1 MTLLL
6 VMLCT
11 MGAWADQTPVSLTS
25 DGNGGWYI
33 DMPAKDAATSVENA
47 AVLTLTA
54 DDISAGKGTFKVYD
68 DGGKSGV
75 YSHSYNGYLIVTTPE
90 GYKVQLSG
98 SVATESGYDYL
109 RAYDGTTTDNRLGEE
124 NYTGSMNVGPLRS
137 SNQSMLLYFHSDG
150 SSTDS
155 GLNLMVKAVSP
166 YMLMDITGL
175 SDNYDY
181 NNGNAIDVTYTVT
194 DYNGDA
200 IDPIHYNAV
209 ITKGGATVTT
219 VAAKGMYTLTI
230 TGIAPYIGTLTANFW
245 VKGTLAGTGTVN
257 DPYLIGDDNDWHVF
271 AEKVNGGETTA
282 CAKLSA
288 DITTA
293 ITDMVGTS
301 SNKYQGIFDGNGHT
315 LTLGLATNEAYCAP
329 FRYTD
334 GAIIKRLRLTGSIET
349 SAKYAA
355 SIVASAGNT
364 FILNCWSSVNI
375 NSTYNGWAYHGG
387 IVSSQSSS
395 LNLIDHVLFDGSMTG
410 TGSQGCAGISYSSS
424 VIIRSS
430 LFEPTSFTI
439 DHGTSGTFVN
449 SSWLGDGS
457 EKCYY
462 KYADYSDLNY
472 KSGNNALSYT
482 NEKLA
487 EYLGQGWSVSGEKV
501 IPDLSAIYIPTSG
514 KYTNNKEATWSISD
528 DYKTLTFAGT
538 GEIVNYSS
546 EYYRPTFIY
555 KGRVTSVV
563 IPEGITSIGNICHG
577 FGKLTTVN
585 FPASLTTIGG
595 SAFYSCGGLTA
606 ITIPATV
613 TAIGDYAFYN
623 CGELDVTLGHTT
635 TAPEVQTYSFQ
646 SVTGTLN
653 VQNTNIFNQVS
664 DQWGYGTWTVN
675 CLNPSV
681 DFAEAVVTG
690 VNSVK
695 ATGEPIVVTPKVFIS
710 GKEVDA
716 ANYDLSYTLNGNSVA
731 TIQAE
736 GTYTVTAT
744 AKGSYTGTV
753 STTFAVLPANITY
766 LDENGAEQTCSD
778 YTILTSDMTNIGSYD
793 SNNPTWYVAAG
804 DLTFDHRIT
813 SYSTNLILFN
823 GATLNATKGI
833 YAYSYKTTIFAQSD
847 DAATMGHLIAQ
858 GTKGNVAIGGNSDSY
873 SGTIVINGGKIDATG
888 SSVGSISPA
897 IGIYYY
903 NASCN
908 ITINGGIVTATS
920 GNPTGNVYAI
930 CATGSSS
937 SGGSITINGGQV
949 TAVGQYGIGGKNTT
963 SINLG
968 WKKATDFIQAD
979 RYMGVV
985 TLQKAFLLSDGTT
998 IATANNIAGE
1008 KITPVPNVNDLTY
1021 ASVTVATIY
1030 EYNNGKAVVVE
1041 PVVKSADG
1049 ITLTKDIHYTLT
1061 YKNSS
1066 DVTVAPADLKEKGSY
1081 TMTISAIA
1089 PYTGSRVLSFRIGNG
1104 EDLDGY
1110 SFSYAEDAEGK
1121 YYEIGSESDLKQ
1133 LAAYV
1138 NSGHEATGL
1147 RFKQT
1152 TDIAMNDN
1160 HQAIG
1165 GYDGSNNRYFKGT
1178 FDGNG
1183 KTITGLTINKPN
1195 DNNQGLF
1202 GEISNA
1208 VIKNVTLI
1216 DANITGRSNVGG
1228 IVGYGTGGSDNKNS
1242 IDNCKV
1248 LNGTIAATAGGA
1260 TYHGG
1265 IVGYSYYID
1274 INNCVVSGTIS
1285 TAVSNEYYGGIIGY
1299 AGSYST
1305 ITNCENAA
1313 SIVGEGNNHGGILGF
1328 EFCSSNF
1335 SVSGCLNTGTV
1346 EGSSNVGGIAG
1357 HIDYSSNYT
1366 NNYYAAP
1373 CTVKALNGSDYNG
1386 HAERVLGTKKGTNMA
1401 GISSENAVITS
1412 KLDGNLYF
1420 KSGEATLTLT
1430 ANIPAGYS
1438 FVKYASAE
1446 AEVGNASVIDG
1457 EHALTIGNTDI
1468 TISALVSSNNATD
1481 LSTVTIADIPD
1492 QRWEGNVAI
1501 TPALNVTLGS
1511 TPLVLGTD
1519 YFVEWTDNAVVG
1531 EATLTL
1537 TGINNYKGSVVKHFN
1552 IVDFALLDPSK
1563 SNSSSNPYLIATAE
1577 DLKVLATIVNNG
1589 SRKNGYYKQTA
1600 NITLTE
1606 DHIAIGNY
1614 NNRFQGNFD
1623 GDGKTISGLTINM
1636 PTADYQGLFGYTN
1649 SATIKNVVIDD
1660 CDITAKQYVGGV
1672 IGYSYDTSV
1681 DNCRV
1686 SGAIKTAAEVT
1697 GSYHGGIIGYSYWY
1711 NTTNCFNAASVTG
1724 KGSCYGGIVG
1734 YQGKNSITN
1743 SINVGIVEG
1752 TSYVGSIAGN
1762 INSDVTLSNNHH
1774 LPSTT
1779 GGIGSYESTVGTD
1792 REGADLLFTIAAGAN
1807 TQITATPFVWE
1818 TTNYYY
1824 NGMELTLSYELPA
1837 GKFFDQYTVS
1847 NGIISNPFVID
1858 GKHTLSGVTE
1868 GVITLAGSHTDK
1880 MTLAN
1885 EAVTVNIGTIPYT
1898 GSAIT
1903 VAPIVKRLDA
1913 TLVQGTD
1920 YTITTEPAVVQAAGE
1935 YTMTVTGK
1943 GNYTGTKVVTF
1954 YVKEAILIKN
1964 AEEWATF
1971 AANVNAGTDCDGY
1984 YKLDDNFDNTTAA
1997 VTATV
2002 GTEAHPFTGLFD
2014 GNGKTLTVN
2023 INETSTQ
2030 GTAPFREIVGAT
2042 IKNLTVN
2049 GSVTGTT
2056 HAAGLVGFARSGVNY
2071 IDNCVVNTNVSCSTG
2086 SNRHIGGVVGHGI
2099 QSTVNISNTVYT
2111 GTLSNNTYAGGL
2123 LGWSDGSNLNITH
2136 CLVTGSKN
2144 GSYFHPIAIK
2154 NNTAEMK
2161 SVNVDDV
2168 FYTHDAT
2175 LTDDNYIA
2183 ATGTKVYEG
2192 AQEAFCK
2199 KRWTLNEKDY
2209 YSKETAVIGNVD
2221 DLIEYTGSAI
2231 TLTPTVTYEGT
2242 ALTADTDFTFATDPA
2257 TVQEKGEYTLTVT
2270 GQGNYAGTQSM
2281 KFHVVGGVLDGEG
2294 TEADPYLITSVDDWN
2309 KFAGNISSGDYNY
2322 SGKFVKM
2329 TEDMTVSTMA
2339 GNSEANSFQGT
2350 FLGTAGKTMTL
2361 NLTAT
2366 AENCAPFGYLKNATI
2381 KDLTIAGTISTGFKY
2396 AGTIA
2401 AHTYGTTHIQ
2411 NCISTAEITST
2422 FETSADA
2429 THGGFVALNEGSA
2442 KLYFNNCVFAGKLL
2456 GANATSNGGFLGWN
2470 GGSTINYT
2478 DCLFAP
2484 AEITMSTSSSATF
2497 NRNGNNSFTRAY
2509 YLTQY
2514 GDAQGVYVVTIAP
2527 ANDVY
2532 TTVEATDAKTY
2543 YALCDITGLNDFY
2556 SYTGNAVAVNPV
2568 VKLGS
2573 NTTLTKGTD
2582 YTVTIKNSSDV
2593 VVDPED
2599 LKDLGN
2605 YTITIEGIGNYTGS
2619 RTIAFRIV
2627 TTENIGG
2634 YVFEIGTD
2642 DEGKY
2647 YKVATATDFEN
2658 LKACVNSADNTT
2670 ASMRFKQTANI
2681 TVSSMMG
2688 TSENRSF
2695 QGVYDGQGNTL
2706 TLDITATQNIAGPF
2720 RYIKGATI
2728 KNITIAGAIKNSGK
2742 QNGGVAGYSYG
2753 DVTISNCTVNAS
2765 ITSSFNGDAS
2775 NGGFIAHIQTGS
2787 AIFNDCVFTGRL
2799 LGESANCSAGF
2810 VGWRDNTNIPIT
2822 FNNCLVAPAEVTMGA
2837 SGSATFNRNKTDNNT
2852 YTNSYYLTSYG
2863 EVQGAQVVTTVPSAN
2878 VYKTVKA
2885 ADGNTYHALCD
2896 ITGVERLYLNTGSA
2910 IDVTPVVKLLDA
2922 TLTAGT
2928 DYTFAFAPA
2937 EVIANG
2943 DYTITVT
2950 GTGNYAG
2957 SQPISFR
2964 VVEGE
2969 NLGGYV
2975 FETATDEEG
2984 RYYVIAEEADLEN
2997 LAAYVNSEH
3006 TAEGKRFKQTADITM
3021 TAEHTAIGRNN
3032 SSKFFKGTFDGNGK
3046 SINNLYINKTGTDNN
3061 NDSYQGLF
3069 GYISYAT
3076 VKNVNIVDCN
3086 ITGYYDIAGIAGYN
3100 YYGTVSN
3107 CTVSGSIQK
3116 AAGRSPNNV
3125 AGIVGYNSN
3134 GTITDCVNHAT
3145 VSGHNWVGGISGDN
3159 SGTIKNCINDGVV
3172 TGTGTTNIGSIAAR
3186 KGASFSNN
3194 YYPAG
3199 LGLTGGV
3206 GAQNVAT
3213 GTDQPGAEVMFT
3225 ITAGNAATHL
3235 TTEPVKEYNST
3246 KYYKNGMELTMSY
3259 DVPDGKFFDQYTV
3272 SNGTITNP
3280 YDIDGKHILSGVT
3293 ENITITGSHTDK
3305 MDVASNAVTVR
3316 CGIIPYTGDVIT
3328 VAPVVERVGVT
3339 LVQGTDYEVSTTPAV
3354 VQAAGAYTLTI
3365 TGKGN
3370 YTGTKQT
3377 TFYVKEATI
3386 IKNATEWATFAE
3398 NVNNGT
3404 GNDGYYKLA
3413 DDFDNSTAVTA
3424 TVGTGEHP
3432 FTGLFDGN
3440 GKTLNVEISETSTQ
3454 GTAPFREIVGATIK
3468 NLTVNGSVTGTTHAA
3483 GLVGFARSGVNFIE
3497 NCVVNTNVTC
3507 STGSNRHIGGV
3518 VGHGIQSTVNI
3529 SNTIYTGTLNN
3540 SQNYAGGLL
3549 GWSDGGK
3556 LNITHCLVTGSKSGN
3571 GKFHPIAV
3579 KNNTAVM
3586 EVNVDGAFYTHDAT
3600 LTDDNYIAAT
3610 GKKVYAGVQTAFCK
3624 KESTFGETDYYSKES
3639 VVIGNVDNTIGYTG
3653 DEITLAPTV
3662 TYEGTALT
3670 ADTEFT
3676 FATDP
3681 APVQEKGEY
3690 TLTVT
3695 GQGIYAGT
3703 QSMKFHVV
3711 GGVLDGEGTEASP
3724 YLIATV
3730 ADWNKFAGNINSGN
3744 YNYGGQFVKM
3754 TDDITVSTMAGNSEA
3769 NSFQGTFLGTAG
3781 KTMTL
3786 NLTAATDGCA
3796 PFGYLKNATI
3806 KDLTIAGTVTTGYK
3820 FGASIAA
3827 HTYGTTNIK
3836 NCIST
3841 VEIISTFEES
3851 ADGTHG
3857 GFVALNESSAKLYF
3871 NNSVFAGKLL
3881 GANAHS
3887 NGGFVGWTNGN
3898 IYYTDCLFAP
3908 AEITMSTNSSY
3919 TFNRNGRNSF
3929 TRAYYLTAF
3938 GTSHGVIA
3946 YTSENVPATGL
3957 FGQITAAD
3965 GNTYYVQGSVGN
3977 INDSYAYTG
3986 AVINI
3991 NPTYSISNESVSF
4004 VKDTDF
4010 EVTITKDGNPV
4021 AEVLEFGDYVFTISA
4036 KDGGKCKGSFTKN
4049 VNVYGA
4055 VPTNFKWS
4063 EVTAS
4068 TATLVWDDNT
4078 GTNWTVELSENSD
4091 FSTLVESRDVTAKT
4105 VTFEDLTA
4113 ETDYYARVQAVYG
4126 EVRSNWSATCSVQP
4140 STKQIIGSGT
4150 ATSGSV
4156 PFNNFYYYNMSQQIY
4171 TPAELGNKAGS
4182 ILSIDIFRTDNNTCY
4197 NTIDVYLVNTSKS
4210 SFENN
4215 TDWMTVTDAD
4225 KVFSGR
4231 VDFPSNAWGTIT
4243 LDTPFDYD
4251 GTSNLAMVI
4260 YHHKNG
4266 QYSYGSGR
4274 NFRVFTGT
4282 GNQSIWYNSDST
4294 DPTLNPTIGG
4304 STGTSK
4310 NQLRIRFAEK
4320 INMNEHGIM
4329 TYASDNVLDFSNV
4342 SDLTAHY
4349 ASSFTTNHDKTGV
4362 LTMTQ
4367 AEKTPAGE
4375 GLMLRGTAGETFY
4388 VPVLCGINPTIS
4400 NNLMVGLTTATPV
4413 NTTDGDYTNYI
4424 LSKQNDVIG
4433 WYPLAAAYTL
4443 KAHSAY
4449 LKLLTTDVNAAR
4461 GIAMDF
4467 GDGETTGIAIVD
4479 NDQTDKDAWYTVD
4492 GKKLDGQPVKKGLY
4506 IHNGRKTVI
4515 K

>member
-1 MTLLL
+1 MKQKRHLFLARAAMTLLL
-6 VMLCT
+6 AMLCSI
-11 MGAWADQTPVSLTS
+11 GVWAAQTPVSLTS

-54 DDISAGKGTFKVYD
+54 DDIAAGKGTFKVYD
-68 DGGKSGV
+68 NGGKSGA
-75 YSHSYNGYLIVTTPE
+75 YSNSYIGYLIVTTPE

-98 SVATESGYDYL
+98 SVATESCCDYL
-109 RAYDGTTTDNRLGEE
+109 TVYDGTTANTYLGESQ
-124 NYTGSMNVGPLRS
+124 YKGSMNVGPLRS
-137 SNQSMLLYFHSDG
+137 SEQSMLLYFRSDG

-155 GLNLMVKAVSP
+155 GLNLTVRAFSQ
-166 YMLMDITGL
+166 YTLMDIIGL

-181 NNGNAIDVTYTVT
+181 NNGNAIDVTYAVA

-200 IDPIHYNAV
+200 IDPSHYNAV

-245 VKGTLAGTGTVN
+245 VKGALAGTGTVN

-315 LTLGLATNEAYCAP
+315 LTLGLATIEDYCAP

-387 IVSSQSSS
+387 IVSQCPSS
-395 LNLIDHVLFDGSMTG
+395 LTLIDHTLFDGSMTG
-410 TGSQGCAGISYSSS
+410 TGSKGCAGISYSSS

-472 KSGNNALSYT
+472 KSGNNASSYT

-563 IPEGITSIGNICHG
+563 IPEGITSIGNICYG

-585 FPASLTTIGG
+585 FPASLTTIGER
-595 SAFYSCGGLTA
+595 AFSSCSGLTA

-613 TAIGDYAFYN
+613 TAIGNNAFYN
-623 CGELDVTLGHTT
+623 CGELDVTLGHTV
-635 TAPEVQTYSFQ
+635 TAPDAHTYSFQ

-681 DFAEAVVTG
+681 DFAEAIITDI
-690 VNSVK
+690 SSMK
-695 ATGEPIVVTPKVFIS
+695 ATGEPLVVSPKVYIS

-716 ANYDLSYTLNGNSVA
+716 ANYDLSYTLNGNPVA

-753 STTFAVLPANITY
+753 STTFAVLPASIAY
-766 LDENGAEQTCSD
+766 LDENGAEQTCTD

-793 SNNPTWYVAAG
+793 SNKPTWYVAAG

-897 IGIYYY
+897 IGVYYY

-930 CATGSSS
+930 CATGSSAS
-937 SGGSITINGGQV
+937 DGSITINGGQV

-979 RYMGVV
+979 RYLGVV

-1021 ASVTVATIY
+1021 ASVTVATVY
-1030 EYNNGKAVVVE
+1030 EYNNGEAVEVE

-1049 ITLTKDIHYTLT
+1049 ITLTKNTHYTLT

-1081 TMTISAIA
+1081 TLTISAIA

-1110 SFSYAEDAEGK
+1110 TFSYGEDAEGK
-1121 YYEIGSESDLKQ
+1121 YYEIGSESDLEQ

-1165 GYDGSNNRYFKGT
+1165 FYDGNNSHYFKGT

-1265 IVGYSYYID
+1265 IAGYIYCTN
-1274 INNCVVSGTIS
+1274 INNCVVSGTITTS
-1285 TAVSNEYYGGIIGY
+1285 VSNEYYGGIAGY
-1299 AGSYST
+1299 VSSYSA
-1305 ITNCENAA
+1305 ITNCENTA
-1313 SIVGEGNNHGGILGF
+1313 SIVGEGNNHGGILGY
-1328 EFCSSNF
+1328 EYCSSNF

-1386 HAERVLGTKKGTNMA
+1386 HAERVFGTKKGTNMA

-1420 KSGEATLTLT
+1420 KSGDATLTLT
-1430 ANIPAGYS
+1430 ANIPDGYS

-1446 AEVGNASVIDG
+1446 AEVGNASAIDG
-1457 EHALTIGNTDI
+1457 EHSLTIGNTDI

-1519 YFVEWTDNAVVG
+1519 YFVEWTNNAVVG

-1606 DHIAIGNY
+1606 AHTAIGTNSNY
-1614 NNRFQGNFD
+1614 FQGTFD

-1636 PTADYQGLFGYTN
+1636 PTADYQGLFGRTN
-1649 SATIKNVVIDD
+1649 NASIKNVVIEN
-1660 CDITAKQYVGGV
+1660 CDITARQYVGGV
-1672 IGYSYDTSV
+1672 VGYSYDTNV

-1697 GSYHGGIIGYSYWY
+1697 GSYHGGVIGYSYWY

-1724 KGSCYGGIVG
+1724 KGSYYGGIVG
-1734 YQGKNSITN
+1734 YQGRNSITN

-1752 TSYVGSIAGN
+1752 ISYVGSIAGS

-1779 GGIGSYESTVGTD
+1779 GGIGAYESSVGTD
-1792 REGADLLFTIAAGAN
+1792 RDGADQLFTIAAGAN

-1847 NGIISNPFVID
+1847 SGAISNPFVID

-1868 GVITLAGSHTDK
+1868 GAITLAGSHTDK
-1880 MTLAN
+1880 MSLASD
-1885 EAVTVNIGTIPYT
+1885 AVTISMRTLPYT
-1898 GSAIT
+1898 GSVIA
-1903 VAPIVKRLDA
+1903 VAPIVKRLDV

-1920 YTITTEPAVVQAAGE
+1920 YTLTTDPATVQAIGD
-1935 YTMTVTGK
+1935 YTLTITGQ
-1943 GNYTGTKVVTF
+1943 GDYTGTKQATF
-1954 YVKEAILIKN
+1954 SVKEATLIHN
-1964 AEEWATF
+1964 AEDWATV
-1971 AANVNAGTDCDGY
+1971 ATNVNAGTGCDGY
-1984 YKLDDNFDNTTAA
+1984 YKLADDFDNATA
-1997 VTATV
+1997 VTATI
-2002 GTEAHPFTGLFD
+2002 GTQEHPFTGLFD
-2014 GNGKTLTVN
+2014 GNGKTLNVN
-2023 INETSTQ
+2023 ISETSTQ
-2030 GTAPFREIVGAT
+2030 GTAPFREIAGAT
-2042 IKNLTVN
+2042 IKNLTVS

-2056 HAAGLVGFARSGVNY
+2056 HAAGLVGFTRDGVNY
-2071 IDNCVVNTNVSCSTG
+2071 IENCVVNTNVNGSTG

-2099 QSTVNISNTVYT
+2099 KATLNISNTIYT
-2111 GTLSNNTYAGGL
+2111 GVLTNSQNYAGGL
-2123 LGWSDGSNLNITH
+2123 LGWSDGSTLNITN
-2136 CLVTGSKN
+2136 CLVTASKSGSGK
-2144 GSYFHPIAIK
+2144 FHPIAIM
-2154 NNTAEMK
+2154 NEG
-2161 SVNVDDV
+2161 SVMDVTVDGA
-2168 FYTHDAT
+2168 FYTNDPT
-2175 LTDDNYIA
+2175 LTDAKYIA
-2183 ATGTKVYEG
+2183 ATGIKVYAG
-2192 AQEAFCK
+2192 VQEAFCK
-2199 KRWTLNEKDY
+2199 KEYTFSETDY
-2209 YSKETAVIGNVD
+2209 YSKETAEIGNVANT
-2221 DLIEYTGSAI
+2221 IEYTGDVI
-2231 TLTPTVTYEGT
+2231 TVTPTVTYEGT

-2257 TVQEKGEYTLTVT
+2257 TVQEKGEYTLTIT
-2270 GQGNYAGTQSM
+2270 GKGNYAGTQSM
-2281 KFHVVGGVLDGEG
+2281 KFHVVTGVLDGEG
-2294 TEADPYLITSVDDWN
+2294 TEANPYLIASVADWN
-2309 KFAGNISSGDYNY
+2309 KFAGNINSGEYNY
-2322 SGKFVKM
+2322 SGQFVQM
-2329 TEDMTVSTMA
+2329 TNDITVSTMA
-2339 GNSEANSFQGT
+2339 GNSETNSFQGT
-2350 FLGTAGKTMTL
+2350 FLGTAGKTMT
-2361 NLTAT
+2361 
-2366 AENCAPFGYLKNATI
+2366 
-2381 KDLTIAGTISTGFKY
+2381 
-2396 AGTIA
+2396 
-2401 AHTYGTTHIQ
+2401 
-2411 NCISTAEITST
+2411 
-2422 FETSADA
+2422 
-2429 THGGFVALNEGSA
+2429 V
-2442 KLYFNNCVFAGKLL
+2442 
-2456 GANATSNGGFLGWN
+2456 
-2470 GGSTINYT
+2470 
-2478 DCLFAP
+2478 
-2484 AEITMSTSSSATF
+2484 
-2497 NRNGNNSFTRAY
+2497 
-2509 YLTQY
+2509 
-2514 GDAQGVYVVTIAP
+2514 
-2527 ANDVY
+2527 
-2532 TTVEATDAKTY
+2532 
-2543 YALCDITGLNDFY
+2543 
-2556 SYTGNAVAVNPV
+2556 
-2568 VKLGS
+2568 
-2573 NTTLTKGTD
+2573 
-2582 YTVTIKNSSDV
+2582 
-2593 VVDPED
+2593 
-2599 LKDLGN
+2599 
-2605 YTITIEGIGNYTGS
+2605 
-2619 RTIAFRIV
+2619 
-2627 TTENIGG
+2627 
-2634 YVFEIGTD
+2634 
-2642 DEGKY
+2642 
-2647 YKVATATDFEN
+2647 
-2658 LKACVNSADNTT
+2658 
-2670 ASMRFKQTANI
+2670 
-2681 TVSSMMG
+2681 
-2688 TSENRSF
+2688 
-2695 QGVYDGQGNTL
+2695 
-2706 TLDITATQNIAGPF
+2706 
-2720 RYIKGATI
+2720 
-2728 KNITIAGAIKNSGK
+2728 
-2742 QNGGVAGYSYG
+2742 
-2753 DVTISNCTVNAS
+2753 
-2765 ITSSFNGDAS
+2765 
-2775 NGGFIAHIQTGS
+2775 
-2787 AIFNDCVFTGRL
+2787 
-2799 LGESANCSAGF
+2799 
-2810 VGWRDNTNIPIT
+2810 
-2822 FNNCLVAPAEVTMGA
+2822 
-2837 SGSATFNRNKTDNNT
+2837 
-2852 YTNSYYLTSYG
+2852 
-2863 EVQGAQVVTTVPSAN
+2863 
-2878 VYKTVKA
+2878 
-2885 ADGNTYHALCD
+2885 
-2896 ITGVERLYLNTGSA
+2896 
-2910 IDVTPVVKLLDA
+2910 
-2922 TLTAGT
+2922 
-2928 DYTFAFAPA
+2928 
-2937 EVIANG
+2937 
-2943 DYTITVT
+2943 
-2950 GTGNYAG
+2950 
-2957 SQPISFR
+2957 
-2964 VVEGE
+2964 
-2969 NLGGYV
+2969 
-2975 FETATDEEG
+2975 
-2984 RYYVIAEEADLEN
+2984 
-2997 LAAYVNSEH
+2997 
-3006 TAEGKRFKQTADITM
+3006 
-3021 TAEHTAIGRNN
+3021 
-3032 SSKFFKGTFDGNGK
+3032 
-3046 SINNLYINKTGTDNN
+3046 
-3061 NDSYQGLF
+3061 
-3069 GYISYAT
+3069 
-3076 VKNVNIVDCN
+3076 
-3086 ITGYYDIAGIAGYN
+3086 
-3100 YYGTVSN
+3100 
-3107 CTVSGSIQK
+3107 
-3116 AAGRSPNNV
+3116 
-3125 AGIVGYNSN
+3125 
-3134 GTITDCVNHAT
+3134 
-3145 VSGHNWVGGISGDN
+3145 
-3159 SGTIKNCINDGVV
+3159 
-3172 TGTGTTNIGSIAAR
+3172 
-3186 KGASFSNN
+3186 
-3194 YYPAG
+3194 
-3199 LGLTGGV
+3199 
-3206 GAQNVAT
+3206 
-3213 GTDQPGAEVMFT
+3213 
-3225 ITAGNAATHL
+3225 
-3235 TTEPVKEYNST
+3235 
-3246 KYYKNGMELTMSY
+3246 
-3259 DVPDGKFFDQYTV
+3259 
-3272 SNGTITNP
+3272 
-3280 YDIDGKHILSGVT
+3280 
-3293 ENITITGSHTDK
+3293 
-3305 MDVASNAVTVR
+3305 
-3316 CGIIPYTGDVIT
+3316 
-3328 VAPVVERVGVT
+3328 
-3339 LVQGTDYEVSTTPAV
+3339 
-3354 VQAAGAYTLTI
+3354 
-3365 TGKGN
+3365 
-3370 YTGTKQT
+3370 
-3377 TFYVKEATI
+3377 
-3386 IKNATEWATFAE
+3386 
-3398 NVNNGT
+3398 
-3404 GNDGYYKLA
+3404 
-3413 DDFDNSTAVTA
+3413 
-3424 TVGTGEHP
+3424 
-3432 FTGLFDGN
+3432 
-3440 GKTLNVEISETSTQ
+3440 
-3454 GTAPFREIVGATIK
+3454 
-3468 NLTVNGSVTGTTHAA
+3468 
-3483 GLVGFARSGVNFIE
+3483 
-3497 NCVVNTNVTC
+3497 
-3507 STGSNRHIGGV
+3507 
-3518 VGHGIQSTVNI
+3518 
-3529 SNTIYTGTLNN
+3529 
-3540 SQNYAGGLL
+3540 
-3549 GWSDGGK
+3549 
-3556 LNITHCLVTGSKSGN
+3556 
-3571 GKFHPIAV
+3571 
-3579 KNNTAVM
+3579 
-3586 EVNVDGAFYTHDAT
+3586 
-3600 LTDDNYIAAT
+3600 
-3610 GKKVYAGVQTAFCK
+3610 
-3624 KESTFGETDYYSKES
+3624 
-3639 VVIGNVDNTIGYTG
+3639 
-3653 DEITLAPTV
+3653 
-3662 TYEGTALT
+3662 
-3670 ADTEFT
+3670 
-3676 FATDP
+3676 
-3681 APVQEKGEY
+3681 
-3690 TLTVT
+3690 
-3695 GQGIYAGT
+3695 
-3703 QSMKFHVV
+3703 
-3711 GGVLDGEGTEASP
+3711 
-3724 YLIATV
+3724 
-3730 ADWNKFAGNINSGN
+3730 
-3744 YNYGGQFVKM
+3744 
-3754 TDDITVSTMAGNSEA
+3754 
-3769 NSFQGTFLGTAG
+3769 
-3781 KTMTL
+3781 
-3786 NLTAATDGCA
+3786 NLTAAADGCA

-3806 KDLTIAGTVTTGYK
+3806 KDLTVAGTITTGYK
-3820 FGASIAA
+3820 FGASIAV
-3827 HTYGTTNIK
+3827 HNFGTTNIQ
-3836 NCIST
+3836 NCTST
-3841 VEIISTFEES
+3841 AVITSTFEAS

-3857 GFVALNESSAKLYF
+3857 GMVALNESSAKLYF
-3871 NNSVFAGKLL
+3871 NNCVFAGKML
-3881 GANAHS
+3881 GANATS

-3898 IYYTDCLFAP
+3898 VYYTDCLFAP
-3908 AEITMSTNSSY
+3908 AEITMSTSNSS
-3919 TFNRNGRNSF
+3919 TFNRNGKNSF
-3929 TRAYYLTAF
+3929 TRAYYLTTF
-3938 GTSHGVIA
+3938 GSTQGTIA
-3946 YTSENVPATGL
+3946 YTSENVPAEGL

-3965 GNTYYVQGSVGN
+3965 GNTYYVEGSVGN

-3986 AVINI
+3986 AVISI
-3991 NPTYSISNESVSF
+3991 NPTFSISNESVSF

-4021 AEVLEFGDYVFTISA
+4021 AKVLEFGDYVFTITA

-4049 VNVYGA
+4049 VNVYGS

-4063 EVTAS
+4063 EVTVS
-4068 TATLVWDDNT
+4068 TATLVWDDNFA
-4078 GTNWTVELSENSD
+4078 TNWTVELSESSD
-4091 FSTLVESRDVTAKT
+4091 FSTLVESKDVTAKT

-4126 EVRSNWSATCSVQP
+4126 EVRSNWSATCTIQP
-4140 STKQIIGSGT
+4140 STQFIVGSGT
-4150 ATSGSV
+4150 STS
-4156 PFNNFYYYNMSQQIY
+4156 NNLPHNNNWRYALSQQIY
-4171 TPAELGNKAGS
+4171 TATEMGQSGTIMSIDFYNAGS
-4182 ILSIDIFRTDNNTCY
+4182 TNANRKYVVYMMNTD
-4197 NTIDVYLVNTSKS
+4197 KS
-4210 SFENN
+4210 SFTGQ
-4215 TDWMTVTDAD
+4215 TDWINVTDAGVV
-4225 KVFSGR
+4225 KVFDGNVALTRGQWS
-4231 VDFPSNAWGTIT
+4231 TIT

-4251 GTSNLAMVI
+4251 NTKNLAI
-4260 YHHKNG
+4260 IIDDNTGNYP
-4266 QYSYGSGR
+4266 GSTQ
-4274 NFRVFTGT
+4274 FRVFSASS
-4282 GNQSIWYNSDST
+4282 QAIEVHSDDKNY
-4294 DPTLNPTIGG
+4294 DPTNPTAYSG
-4304 STGTSK
+4304 SVYAVK

-4320 INMNEHGIM
+4320 INMNEHGVM
-4329 TYASDNVLDFSNV
+4329 TYASDNVLDFTNV
-4342 SDLTAHY
+4342 SDLTATY
-4349 ASSFTTNHDKTGV
+4349 ASNFASTGSHSGT

-4367 AEKTPAGE
+4367 AKTVPAGQ
-4375 GLMLRGTAGETFY
+4375 GLFLKGTANETFY
-4388 VPVLCGINPTIS
+4388 VPVLCGITPAALAPANM
-4400 NNLMVGLTTATPV
+4400 LVGLTTPTLVPQV
-4413 NTTDGDYTNYI
+4413 NGDYTNFI
-4424 LSKQNDVIG
+4424 FAKHNDDFG
-4433 WYPLAAAYTL
+4433 WYRLAADYTL

-4449 LKLLTTDVNAAR
+4449 LPLLTSSVYTGGGA
-4461 GIAMDF
+4461 IAITMDF
-4467 GDGETTGIAIVD
+4467 GDGEV
-4479 NDQTDKDAWYTVD
+4479 TDINKVEADDDANTDGDWYTLN
-4492 GKKLDGQPVKKGLY
+4492 GLKLEKKPTKKGVY
-4506 IHNGRKTVI
+4506 IKDGRKVVV